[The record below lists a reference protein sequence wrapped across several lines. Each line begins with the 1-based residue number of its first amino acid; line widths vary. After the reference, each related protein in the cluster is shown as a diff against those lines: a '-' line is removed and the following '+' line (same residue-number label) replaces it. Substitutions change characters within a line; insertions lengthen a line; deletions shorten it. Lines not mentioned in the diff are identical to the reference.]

1 MARNFKFPCLGVY
14 FQLVGRDCLTH
25 SQTFGHPLAVWF
37 GYPVFRSHDGL
48 AFRKAPQNPE
58 AVLTFF
64 KFHICT
70 LKIREMHP
78 FRPGERWIIYESEP
92 EPEEEESEPTT
103 HSDEDELAKGEAR
116 VRMFEEFMDRL
127 ERDLR
132 EERVS
137 WEEVLGSVSWMQ
149 IQARRFLIFLRLT
162 DVLTK

>member
-1 MARNFKFPCLGVY
+1 
-14 FQLVGRDCLTH
+14 
-25 SQTFGHPLAVWF
+25 
-37 GYPVFRSHDGL
+37 
-48 AFRKAPQNPE
+48 
-58 AVLTFF
+58 
-64 KFHICT
+64 
-70 LKIREMHP
+70 MHP